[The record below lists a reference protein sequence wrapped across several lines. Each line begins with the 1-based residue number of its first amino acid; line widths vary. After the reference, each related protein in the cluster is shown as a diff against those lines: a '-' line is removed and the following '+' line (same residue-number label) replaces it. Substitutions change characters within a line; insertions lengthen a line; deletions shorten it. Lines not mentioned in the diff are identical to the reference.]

1 MDDKTPWK
9 ARDSTQ
15 ESDFD
20 FSINLTRETNKVP
33 GRLAM
38 RAFLELKFNHDKR
51 SEQRP
56 DNICFIYLRYATY
69 L

>member
-1 MDDKTPWK
+1 MIKRRRDK
-9 ARDSTQ
+9 ARNSTQ

-20 FSINLTRETNKVP
+20 FSINLTRETNEVP
-33 GRLAM
+33 LAM